1 MADQLGKMNKLLD
14 PSNVMREGEMSSNV
28 IREGEMPSD
37 NVVREG
43 EIGSRSVI
51 REGEMFLSP
60 DGYYRMKGGP
70 NFTEDE
76 LAMINSAQQGL
87 MQMDPEGMKDAIT
100 GLEITKEKIKRGG
113 QLTEQESSGIMSI
126 IQSLG
131 GALKD
136 IFVPSQEERIRLME
150 QRRINLGE

>member
-1 MADQLGKMNKLLD
+1 MADQLGQMNKLLD
-14 PSNVMREGEMSSNV
+14 PLNV

-43 EIGSRSVI
+43 EILDPSTVI
-51 REGEMFLSP
+51 REGEISP
-60 DGYYRMKGGP
+60 DGYYKMQGGP

-87 MQMDPEGMKDAIT
+87 MQIDPEGMRDAIT
-100 GLEITKEKIKRGG
+100 GLEVTKEKIKQGG

-131 GALKD
+131 GALKN

-150 QRRINLGE
+150 QRRMDLGE

>member
-1 MADQLGKMNKLLD
+1 MANEFTRDQVADYLRQESGAAITDEEFRAGQLQM
-14 PSNVMREGEMSSNV
+14 
-28 IREGEMPSD
+28 
-37 NVVREG
+37 
-43 EIGSRSVI
+43 
-51 REGEMFLSP
+51 SP
-60 DGYYRMKGGP
+60 DGYYKMQGGP
-70 NFTEDE
+70 NFTAQE
-76 LAMINSAQQGL
+76 LEMINSAQQGL
-87 MQMDPEGMKDAIT
+87 MQIDPEGMRDAIT
-100 GLEITKEKIKRGG
+100 GLEITKEKIKQGG